1 MRAIMIQGNELFDIL
16 TGVRKMDYRI
26 WQPQDKQE
34 KKGRIMLCSAAKKY
48 KGYACGYALATAEI
62 GKIEK
67 YPEEALDGGDLFG
80 WEWKKIRLIAP
91 VKLKMRSRQTFF
103 ELDDAVAQEMKGMKL
118 QEWVE
123 TFYDP
128 IRSW

>member
-1 MRAIMIQGNELFDIL
+1 MKAIMIQGNDLFDLL
-16 TGVRKMDYRI
+16 TGYRKTIYRI
-26 WQPQDKQE
+26 WDPRDMLG
-34 KKGRIMLCSAAKKY
+34 KKERIILCSAAKKY

-62 GKIEK
+62 GKVDY
-67 YPEEALDGGDLFG
+67 YPAEAVDGGDLFG
-80 WEWKKIRLIAP
+80 WELKKIRFIGP
-91 VKLKMRSRQTFF
+91 VQLKVRSRQTFF
-103 ELDDAVAQEMKGMKL
+103 ELDDVVAQELKGMKL